1 VTFIEGRNITV
12 QSSRSGSLGE
22 ALQANRLPIALIG
35 VGIAWLLVSNTG
47 LTERVAQDP
56 RVQTA
61 RRRLTELASGNRS
74 AQDRTG
80 KLVGP
85 SGEPAIRTHDAG
97 RSDGWVHRAAGAA
110 RGAIDSVRNAGSTV
124 LDRAG
129 AVTEYAGDA
138 GKRVSGQLAENI
150 ERDPWLIGVVGFVA
164 GALLAAILPPTRTE
178 QELLVGAKQELR
190 NRAAQLGH
198 DAAERVREFADS
210 TARDLPH

>member
-12 QSSRSGSLGE
+12 LSSRSGSLGE
-22 ALQANRLPIALIG
+22 ALKANRLPIALIG

-47 LTERVAQDP
+47 FTERVTQDP
-56 RVQTA
+56 RIQTA
-61 RRRLTELASGNRS
+61 RRRLSEIAGGGRG
-74 AQDRTG
+74 AQGRTG
-80 KLVGP
+80 QLVGA
-85 SGEPAIRTHDAG
+85 SGEPAIRPHDAG
-97 RSDGWVHRAAGAA
+97 RADGWVHRAAGAA
-110 RGAIDSVRNAGSTV
+110 RGAIGSVRNAGSAV

-138 GKRVSGQLAENI
+138 GKRVSGQLAENL
-150 ERDPWLIGVVGFVA
+150 EHDPWLIGVVGFVA

-178 QELLVGAKQELR
+178 QELLVGAKEELR

-210 TARDLPH
+210 TARELPH